1 MNDVLLYYRELVFQ
15 STLTVYVMCINVFQ
29 IFLSSRELLLLLQN
43 ITVERSPQPT
53 FGGGDCI
60 VITNNNYFIEKYI
73 KIIIYIFIF

>member
-60 VITNNNYFIEKYI
+60 VIT
-73 KIIIYIFIF
+73 IILLENILK

>member
-15 STLTVYVMCINVFQ
+15 STLSVYVMCINVFQ

-60 VITNNNYFIEKYI
+60 VIT
-73 KIIIYIFIF
+73 IILLKNILK